1 MLIYHNNGFQTAA
14 TLWYGVLSLYG
25 HMGVEP
31 ARWDRMWMGVE
42 MSGEETQDRIV
53 NGWLVVS

>member
-31 ARWDRMWMGVE
+31 ARWDRMWMGVK